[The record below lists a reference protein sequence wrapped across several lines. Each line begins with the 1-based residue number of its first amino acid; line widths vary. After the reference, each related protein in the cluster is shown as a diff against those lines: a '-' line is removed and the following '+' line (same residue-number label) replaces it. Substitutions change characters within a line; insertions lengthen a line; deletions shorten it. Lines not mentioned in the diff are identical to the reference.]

1 MAAVPDFTALAN
13 PPLRNLQAYDP
24 GHDIPALRARF
35 ADIGGL
41 LELGSNENCHGP
53 SARVQAALSAQL
65 PLLHRYPDPSG
76 KALKAAIAALHG
88 VGTGQIAL
96 GNGSHELLMQLAQVF
111 AGPSDE
117 ILVSRYCFAVY
128 PIAARAV
135 GAGLVFAEAFPPSAA
150 MPLGHDLDAMAAGIG
165 PRTKLV
171 FFANPN
177 NPTGTWF
184 SHAELAHFMAKVPSH
199 VLVVADEAYIEYA
212 TDSGLVSAL
221 ALRARFPNL
230 IVCRTFSKAYGL
242 AGLRAGYL
250 IADPS
255 VVRLLEPIR
264 ESFNLNAMALAA
276 AEAAL
281 ADPAHLARVCADNA
295 RERAWLAAEL
305 AKAGLP
311 ALPSQTNFLLVRFGA
326 RTQAIERALLE
337 RGVILRPMGGYG
349 LAEYLRITVSDRA
362 ENSRLLAVLAE
373 VLA

>member
-1 MAAVPDFTALAN
+1 MAAVPDFAALAN

-35 ADIGGL
+35 EHAGGL
-41 LELGSNENCHGP
+41 LELGSNENRHGP
-53 SARVQAALSAQL
+53 SARVHAALAAQL

-88 VGTGQIAL
+88 VTAGEIAL
-96 GNGSHELLMQLAQVF
+96 GNGSHELLMQLAQAF
-111 AGPSDE
+111 AGPCDE

-135 GAGLVFAEAFPPSAA
+135 GAELAVAASFPASAA
-150 MPLGHDLDAMAAGIG
+150 MPLGHDLDAMAEGIG

-184 SHAELAHFMAKVPSH
+184 SQAELADFMAKVPAH
-199 VLVVADEAYIEYA
+199 VLVVADEAYIEYS
-212 TDSGLVSAL
+212 TDAGLASAL
-221 ALRARFPNL
+221 ALRTRHPNL

-250 IADPS
+250 VADAS
-255 VVRLLEPIR
+255 VVRTLEPIR
-264 ESFNLNAMALAA
+264 ESFNLNVMALAA

-281 ADPAHLARVCADNA
+281 TDPAHLDYVRAQNA
-295 RERAWLAAEL
+295 RERVWLAAEL
-305 AKAGLP
+305 AKFGLR
-311 ALPSQTNFLLVRFGA
+311 ALPSQTNFLLVHFGA
-326 RTQAIERALLE
+326 RTQAIEQALLA
-337 RGVILRPMGGYG
+337 RGVILRPMAGYG
-349 LAEYLRITVSDRA
+349 LGEYLRITVSDRA
-362 ENSRLLAVLAE
+362 ENGRLIAVLTELLA
-373 VLA
+373 

>member
-1 MAAVPDFTALAN
+1 MAAVPDFRALAN

-35 ADIGGL
+35 EHAGGL
-41 LELGSNENCHGP
+41 LELGSNENRHGP
-53 SARVQAALSAQL
+53 SALVHAALAAQL

-88 VGTGQIAL
+88 VTAGEIAL

-111 AGPSDE
+111 AGPEDE
-117 ILVSRYCFAVY
+117 VLVSRYCFAVY
-128 PIAARAV
+128 PIAAQAAGARLAV
-135 GAGLVFAEAFPPSAA
+135 AEALPADA
-150 MPLGHDLDAMAAGIG
+150 DMPMGHDLAAMASRIG

-184 SHAELAHFMAKVPSH
+184 SHAELATFMAKVPAH
-199 VLVVADEAYIEYA
+199 VLVVADEAYIEYS
-212 TDSGLVSAL
+212 TDPGLVSAL
-221 ALRARFPNL
+221 ALRPRYPNL
-230 IVCRTFSKAYGL
+230 VVCRTFSKAYGL

-250 IADPS
+250 LADAS
-255 VVRLLEPIR
+255 VVRALEPIR

-281 ADPAHLARVCADNA
+281 ADPAHLLRVRADNA
-295 RERAWLAAEL
+295 QERAWLAAEL
-305 AKAGLP
+305 AKAGLH
-311 ALPSQTNFLLVRFGA
+311 ALPSQTNFLLTHFGA
-326 RTQAIERALLE
+326 RTPAIEQALLA
-337 RGVILRPMGGYG
+337 RGVILRPMAGYG

-362 ENSRLLAVLAE
+362 ENSRLLAHLAE